1 MNFSR
6 LLLGTVQFGLNYG
19 IANTEGKPSFER
31 VKAILKTA
39 LDNGIT
45 ALDTAAAYGES
56 EEVLGRALAE
66 LGIAQKMTVISK
78 VPPLPENCD
87 PEEFV
92 TNSVT
97 TSLKRLRLPE
107 LPLVLFHNE
116 FDWAYR
122 EALETLVR
130 KGLIRHAGVSLDSA
144 ACAETA
150 DDAPYVQIPCNLF
163 DHRFD
168 EKIRNHKSGHIFIRS
183 VYLQGMAVMPKEKI
197 PFPEVRSYRE
207 KLESF
212 GVPMAE
218 LCMRYLLSFPGNTSV
233 LTGVDTPGQLLENCR
248 LAEKGPLP
256 QELLQ
261 KVIDTVPLLPES
273 LIRPKLWNIKK

>member
-45 ALDTAAAYGES
+45 ALDTAAAYGDS

-87 PEEFV
+87 AEEFV

-116 FDWAYR
+116 LDWAYR
-122 EALETLVR
+122 EALGSLVR

-144 ACAETA
+144 ACASTA

-168 EKIRNHKSGHIFIRS
+168 EKIRNHPNGHIFIRS
-183 VYLQGMAVMPKEKI
+183 VYLQGLAVMPKEKI
-197 PFPEVRSYRE
+197 PFPELRAYRE
-207 KLESF
+207 KLEVF
-212 GVPMAE
+212 GVPMPE

-233 LTGVDTPGQLLENCR
+233 LTGVDTPEQLLENCR